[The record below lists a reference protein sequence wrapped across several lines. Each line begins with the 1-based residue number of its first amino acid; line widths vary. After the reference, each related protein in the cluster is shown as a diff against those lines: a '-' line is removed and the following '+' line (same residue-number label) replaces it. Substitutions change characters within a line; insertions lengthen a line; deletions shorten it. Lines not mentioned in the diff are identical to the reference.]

1 MHNKIASKAH
11 FENGCAKRLFTVYAV
26 GVPCPFKKVLI
37 VIPPALYHCSWHFK
51 LKITYLQ
58 FCIFYPLQNTKVS
71 QGCNFCLC
79 LCACP
84 DVHVG
89 SLGCPTKPCRV
100 TLFCQSRVSICAW
113 QPAMQQ
119 ANNKISLLLQN
130 TRLCCSFFYPDKI
143 MQCSRVV
150 APAQNMPVSNCKTCL
165 DATNY
170 NLENDITLRSTQ

>member
-1 MHNKIASKAH
+1 MHNKILLLNKKSSLWKWVRQKAIH
-11 FENGCAKRLFTVYAV
+11 SLCCRCALSFQKSAHCYSS
-26 GVPCPFKKVLI
+26 CPVSLQLTFQIK
-37 VIPPALYHCSWHFK
+37 
-51 LKITYLQ
+51 KITYLQ

-119 ANNKISLLLQN
+119 ANNKNWSLL
-130 TRLCCSFFYPDKI
+130 RLLTAAHSHEGQLKTNK
-143 MQCSRVV
+143 QV
-150 APAQNMPVSNCKTCL
+150 AVAN
-165 DATNY
+165 
-170 NLENDITLRSTQ
+170 